1 MSLDKDAKDD
11 FTAAFDQFSVPEE
24 TKTEETA
31 VVEEKPAE
39 EAAVAEEKP
48 AEEPPVVEEKPAE
61 EAAAVVE
68 EEKPAEE
75 APAAE
80 EKPAVEAPD
89 AAAQDDV
96 LAKLAKVVA
105 DAGKETKAEA
115 RTEEKPAEAAATEEV
130 PLYTDEEQAAIKA
143 YEDEWPEMAKA
154 EGLKRRGEY
163 RELLQFVF
171 GEFQKALGPIREVTD
186 LLGERTHLTDVKA
199 AVPDYNDDLRDQV
212 ISWVGSQ
219 PAYLQ
224 AAYNQ
229 VIQQGTVEEVK
240 DLVDRYRGATGSA
253 APTKKSTDKKDTEL
267 SSEAKKA
274 AAALAPVESKRSGV
288 QQPGDP
294 ADFADAWQQFAK
306 DASI

>member
-1 MSLDKDAKDD
+1 MSLDKEAKDD
-11 FTAAFDQFSVPEE
+11 FTAAFDQFSVPDEE
-24 TKTEETA
+24 QKPDDVLTAAAETA
-31 VVEEKPAE
+31 AEEKAAEEAPVVEEKPAE
-39 EAAVAEEKP
+39 EAAVVEEKP
-48 AEEPPVVEEKPAE
+48 AEEKPAE
-61 EAAAVVE
+61 EAAVV
-68 EEKPAEE
+68 EEKPAEAKVE
-75 APAAE
+75 A
-80 EKPAVEAPD
+80 APD
-89 AAAQDDV
+89 AAAQEDV

-105 DAGKETKAEA
+105 DAGKEVKA
-115 RTEEKPAEAAATEEV
+115 EEKPAEVAAEEEK
-130 PLYTDEEQAAIKA
+130 PLYTEEETAAIKA

-171 GEFQKALGPIREVTD
+171 GEVQKALGPIREVTD
-186 LLGERTHLTDVKA
+186 LLGERTHLTDVRA
-199 AVPDYNDDLRDQV
+199 AVPDYNDTLRDQV
-212 ISWVGSQ
+212 ITWVGTQ

-274 AAALAPVESKRSGV
+274 ADALAPVESKRSGV

-294 ADFADAWQQFAK
+294 ADFEDAWKQYAK